1 MHIHRGSLH
10 DAVDVAP
17 STATRN
23 AMTPVVGTQ
32 PTERA
37 PLLRSNTQRSTA
49 SYYAANDSSF
59 TRYAA
64 ETAVNIEEGAADP
77 LHENPDYDSDAE
89 EEVIEAGGP
98 ETGKVAS
105 SAREMRIRGRLKV
118 IIL

>member
-1 MHIHRGSLH
+1 MSP
-10 DAVDVAP
+10 VAGTP
-17 STATRN
+17 ST
-23 AMTPVVGTQ
+23 
-32 PTERA
+32 ERV

-77 LHENPDYDSDAE
+77 LHENPDYDSEAE
-89 EEVIEAGGP
+89 EAVLDTGGP
-98 ETGKVAS
+98 EAGKATTEG
-105 SAREMRIRGRLKV
+105 REVRIRGRLKV

>member
-1 MHIHRGSLH
+1 MS
-10 DAVDVAP
+10 P
-17 STATRN
+17 TA
-23 AMTPVVGTQ
+23 ATQ
-32 PTERA
+32 PSERA

-89 EEVIEAGGP
+89 EEVIHGEAP
-98 ETGKVAS
+98 ETGKAS
-105 SAREMRIRGRLKV
+105 SLVRELRIRGRLKV